1 MGRAISC
8 GWKARLSK
16 VRTRSRRRKMIV
28 SFTNLNFAT
37 ISASL
42 FLYLSTLFSISS
54 EYSLYSD
61 LTMVRNT
68 RYEKIWFPHFW
79 NFWVCY
85 FSAKA
90 ELISSFFMSSAL
102 RQSLAAWNRL
112 QRGCFQIFLCR
123 ICIPLLQILPY
134 LGSKTNPGATT
145 EKRNVIWWQTF
156 DIYH

>member
-42 FLYLSTLFSISS
+42 FLCSSTLFSISS

-102 RQSLAAWNRL
+102 RQSLASWNRL

-134 LGSKTNPGATT
+134 LGSKTNPGAAT
-145 EKRNVIWWQTF
+145 EKRNVIWW
-156 DIYH
+156 